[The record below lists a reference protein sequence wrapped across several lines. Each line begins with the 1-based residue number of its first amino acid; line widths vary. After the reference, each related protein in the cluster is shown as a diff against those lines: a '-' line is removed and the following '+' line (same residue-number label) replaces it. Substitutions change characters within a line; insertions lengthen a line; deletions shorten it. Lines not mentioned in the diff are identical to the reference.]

1 MTVGRERLEDLLAQ
15 RATETLSGDEQS
27 ELERLLSAHPDGD
40 SDALD
45 RTAAAIDLAASGAEE
60 TLPTRLRRRLERDAA
75 AYFGAT
81 PAGGKQGNVVLLRR
95 PAPAWPWLATA
106 AAVLL
111 AVAGWWPASEPPGPT
126 LAEQRA
132 ELLEAGALR
141 LDWTVTADP
150 TAAQV
155 SGDVVWSQAEQTGFM
170 LFRGFA
176 ANDPGEFQYQ
186 LWIFD
191 AERDERYPVDGG
203 VFDVP
208 PGPAEVIVPIRARL
222 PVSEAVLF
230 AVTVEPPGGVVVSSR
245 ERIAVLAEL
254 G

>member
-1 MTVGRERLEDLLAQ
+1 MTMGEERLEDLLAQ
-15 RATETLSGDEQS
+15 RATEALSGDERS
-27 ELERLLSAHPDGD
+27 ELERLLLAHPEID
-40 SDALD
+40 SGALD
-45 RTAAAIDLAASGAEE
+45 RAAAAIDLGLPGAGE
-60 TLPTRLRRRLERDAA
+60 TLPTELRYLLERDAA

-81 PAGGKQGNVVLLRR
+81 PAGGKQDNVVALRR
-95 PAPAWPWLATA
+95 PAPEWPWLATA

-132 ELLEAGALR
+132 ELLDAGALR
-141 LDWTVTADP
+141 VDWTATTDP

-170 LFRGFA
+170 SFRGFA
-176 ANDPGEFQYQ
+176 ANNPGEFQYQ

-203 VFDVP
+203 IFDVP